1 MIPLLLLLILA
12 CVPVHA
18 GVTEIASGSMLGQRF
33 KPDRF
38 YLRTSR
44 HGEWKLTYSE
54 GRYRGKARGKLMMLR
69 AAQGLFADE
78 HTPPPGF
85 NADHNTNE
93 LIAALDL
100 YKEHGLLGISVSLQ
114 GAEAGYAKTS
124 GDGSGSG
131 ASVGAEQ
138 KRPLVSAFLPDGS
151 LKRDWMDRLERLLTA
166 ADKRNMVVC
175 LIYFDP
181 GQDQVFESDEAIIT
195 AAHNITDWLIAKD
208 FRNVVIDVANEW
220 DLNNGD
226 DWEHGRFIP
235 ENIAGLVNEVRERF
249 HDAAFTLPIGASTS
263 GVMTYPASL
272 AQWCDVVLIHGDGR
286 SPQEKV
292 ALIQPLKETPRPV
305 WMIEDDNGLKSTKEN
320 LSREEASLEAVF
332 QATAGW
338 GYMPWSQAEQY
349 PFEYLPGPS
358 SEFADEMPPQERD
371 AAYFRAVLENI
382 ARLVLKKPPS
392 TVAKKK
398 KG

>member
-1 MIPLLLLLILA
+1 MILLILLLVLA
-12 CVPVHA
+12 CFPVQA
-18 GVTEIASGSMLGQRF
+18 GTTEIASGSMLGQRF

-38 YLRTSR
+38 YMKASR

-54 GRYRGKARGKLMMLR
+54 GRYRGRARGKLMMLR
-69 AAQGLFADE
+69 AAQGLFDDE
-78 HTPPPGF
+78 RTRPPGF
-85 NADHNTNE
+85 DPDRNTDK

-114 GAEAGYAKTS
+114 GAEAGYAPPPGGSSTS
-124 GDGSGSG
+124 GG
-131 ASVGAEQ
+131 AAAAEE

-151 LKRDWMDRLERLLTA
+151 LKRPWMDRLERLLTA

-181 GQDQVFESDEAIIT
+181 GQDQVLESEEAIV
-195 AAHNITDWLIAKD
+195 AAARNMTDWLIEKD
-208 FRNVVIDVANEW
+208 FRHVVIDIANEW
-220 DLNNGD
+220 DLNSGD

-286 SPQEKV
+286 SPQEKL
-292 ALIQPLKETPRPV
+292 ARIQPLKETPRPV
-305 WMIEDDNGLKSTKEN
+305 WMIEDDNGLKTTPDN
-320 LSREEASLEAVF
+320 LSHEEASLDAVF

-338 GYMPWSQAEQY
+338 GYMPWAQAEQY
-349 PFEYLPGPS
+349 PFEYLPGPT
-358 SEFADEMPPQERD
+358 SEFRDGASAEEQEG
-371 AAYFRAVLENI
+371 AYFRAVLEDI

-392 TVAKKK
+392 TVPKKK
-398 KG
+398 DD

>member
-1 MIPLLLLLILA
+1 
-12 CVPVHA
+12 
-18 GVTEIASGSMLGQRF
+18 
-33 KPDRF
+33 
-38 YLRTSR
+38 
-44 HGEWKLTYSE
+44 
-54 GRYRGKARGKLMMLR
+54 
-69 AAQGLFADE
+69 
-78 HTPPPGF
+78 
-85 NADHNTNE
+85 
-93 LIAALDL
+93 
-100 YKEHGLLGISVSLQ
+100 
-114 GAEAGYAKTS
+114 
-124 GDGSGSG
+124 
-131 ASVGAEQ
+131 
-138 KRPLVSAFLPDGS
+138 
-151 LKRDWMDRLERLLTA
+151 MDRLERLLTA

-181 GQDQVFESDEAIIT
+181 GQDQVFASDEAIV
-195 AAHNITDWLIAKD
+195 AAARNMTDWLIAKD
-208 FRNVVIDVANEW
+208 FRNVVIDIANEW

-286 SPQEKV
+286 TPQEKI
-292 ALIQPLKETPRPV
+292 ARIQPLKETPRPV
-305 WMIEDDNGLKSTKEN
+305 WMVEDDNGLKTTQDN
-320 LSREEASLEAVF
+320 LSREEASLDAVF

-349 PFEYLPGPS
+349 PFEYLPGPT
-358 SEFADEMPPQERD
+358 SEFSDATPAKERD
-371 AAYFRAVLENI
+371 GAYFRAVLEYV

-398 KG
+398 KD